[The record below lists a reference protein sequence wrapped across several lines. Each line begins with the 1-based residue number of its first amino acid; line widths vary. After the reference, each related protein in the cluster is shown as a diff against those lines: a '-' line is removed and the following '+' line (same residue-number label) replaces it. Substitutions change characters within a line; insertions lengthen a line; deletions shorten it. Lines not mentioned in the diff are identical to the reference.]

1 MSEKKSD
8 PLFADPHPSVHLSF
22 GRRVR
27 TYFLT
32 GLVVAGPL
40 AITAYLTWSFVTW
53 VDGLVKPFL
62 YPVHS
67 PQSLLPFEVPGL
79 GLIVALVGLTL
90 LGFLTANLIGRSLLV
105 FSESIL
111 SRMPVIRGLYKGMK
125 QIFTTVFNEEAA
137 SFRKVGMVQ
146 YPAPGMWTL
155 VFLSSPPSGA
165 VAQAL
170 EQPDDYISCFLP
182 CTPNPTTGFYFYVK
196 RHEVVDVA
204 ISVEDA
210 AKLIMSA
217 GMIQPDQAVK
227 GVKASPPKNTGQEGP
242 A

>member
-1 MSEKKSD
+1 MND
-8 PLFADPHPSVHLSF
+8 PAGPPLFVELKES
-22 GRRVR
+22 RRATIGSRLR

-40 AITAYLTWSFVTW
+40 AITAYLTWSFITW

-62 YPVHS
+62 YPVQS

-79 GLIVALVGLTL
+79 GLIIALFGLTL
-90 LGFLTANLIGRSLLV
+90 LGFLTANLIGRSLLI

-146 YPAPGMWTL
+146 YPAAGMWTL
-155 VFLSSPPSGA
+155 VFLSSAPEGG

-170 EQPDDYISCFLP
+170 ENPHDYISCFLP

-196 RHEVVDVA
+196 RSEVVDVD

-210 AKLIMSA
+210 AKLILSA
-217 GMIQPDQAVK
+217 GMIQPDH
-227 GVKASPPKNTGQEGP
+227 KAKKIPTGKNT

>member
-1 MSEKKSD
+1 MNIPSGS
-8 PLFADPHPSVHLSF
+8 PLFNENKNR
-22 GRRVR
+22 GRITVGQRLR

-53 VDGLVKPFL
+53 VDGLVKPIL

-67 PQSLLPFEVPGL
+67 PTSLLPFEVPGL
-79 GLIVALVGLTL
+79 GLILALLGLTL
-90 LGFLTANLIGRSLLV
+90 LGFLTANLVGRSLLV

-111 SRMPVIRGLYKGMK
+111 ARMPVVRGLYKGMK

-146 YPAPGMWTL
+146 YPAQGMWTL
-155 VFLSSPPSGA
+155 VFLSSPPDGA

-170 EQPDDYISCFLP
+170 DHPQDYISCFLP

-196 RHEVVDVA
+196 RDEVIEVDIA
-204 ISVEDA
+204 VEDA

-217 GMIQPDQAVK
+217 GMIQPDQLAKIEPV
-227 GVKASPPKNTGQEGP
+227 KNT
-242 A
+242 

>member
-1 MSEKKSD
+1 MSASSGS
-8 PLFADPHPSVHLSF
+8 PLFADHKSS
-22 GRRVR
+22 GRVTMGHRLR

-79 GLIVALVGLTL
+79 GLILALIGLTL
-90 LGFLTANLIGRSLLV
+90 LGFLTANLVGRSLLV
-105 FSESIL
+105 FSEAIL
-111 SRMPVIRGLYKGMK
+111 ARMPVVRGLYKGMK
-125 QIFTTVFNEEAA
+125 QLFTTVFNEEAA

-146 YPAPGMWTL
+146 YPAQGMWTL
-155 VFLSSPPSGA
+155 VFLSSAPEGG

-170 EQPDDYISCFLP
+170 ENPQDYISCFLP

-196 RHEVVDVA
+196 RNEVIEVD

-217 GMIQPDQAVK
+217 GMIQPDQLVK
-227 GVKASPPKNTGQEGP
+227 KMPEKN
-242 A
+242 

>member
-1 MSEKKSD
+1 MSASSGS
-8 PLFADPHPSVHLSF
+8 PLFDETKTH
-22 GRRVR
+22 GRVTVGHRLR

-79 GLIVALVGLTL
+79 GLILALLGLTL
-90 LGFLTANLIGRSLLV
+90 LGFLTANLVGRSLLV

-111 SRMPVIRGLYKGMK
+111 ARMPVVRGLYKGMK

-146 YPAPGMWTL
+146 YPAQGMWTL
-155 VFLSSPPSGA
+155 VFLSSPPEGA

-170 EQPDDYISCFLP
+170 DQPQDYISCFLP

-196 RHEVVDVA
+196 RSDVIEVD

-217 GMIQPDQAVK
+217 GMIQPDQFVK
-227 GVKASPPKNTGQEGP
+227 KQ
-242 A
+242 

>member
-1 MSEKKSD
+1 MNAPSGS
-8 PLFADPHPSVHLSF
+8 PLFDDDKNR
-22 GRRVR
+22 GRVTVGHRLR

-79 GLIVALVGLTL
+79 GLILALLGLTL
-90 LGFLTANLIGRSLLV
+90 LGFLTANLVGRSLLV

-111 SRMPVIRGLYKGMK
+111 ARMPVVRGLYKGMK

-155 VFLSSPPSGA
+155 VFLSSPPEGG

-170 EQPDDYISCFLP
+170 DQPQDYISCFLP

-196 RHEVVDVA
+196 RSDVIEVD

-217 GMIQPDQAVK
+217 GMIQPDQFVK
-227 GVKASPPKNTGQEGP
+227 KPQA
-242 A
+242 

>member
-1 MSEKKSD
+1 MNDTPGS
-8 PLFADPHPSVHLSF
+8 PLFVDLEKRP
-22 GRRVR
+22 RVTLGSRIR

-62 YPVHS
+62 YPVQS
-67 PQSLLPFEVPGL
+67 PKSLLPFEVPGL
-79 GLIVALVGLTL
+79 GLIIALFGLTL
-90 LGFLTANLIGRSLLV
+90 LGFLTANLIGQSLLV
-105 FSESIL
+105 FSEALL
-111 SRMPVIRGLYKGMK
+111 SRMPVVRGLYKGMK
-125 QIFTTVFNEEAA
+125 QIFTTVFNEEAV

-146 YPAPGMWTL
+146 YPSAGMWTL
-155 VFLSSPPSGA
+155 VFLSSAPEGG
-165 VAQAL
+165 VARAL
-170 EQPDDYISCFLP
+170 DNPDDYISCFLP

-196 RHEVVDVA
+196 RSEVVDVD

-217 GMIQPDQAVK
+217 GMIQPDEKPQIP
-227 GVKASPPKNTGQEGP
+227 SPK
-242 A
+242 

>member
-1 MSEKKSD
+1 MNEPAGP
-8 PLFADPHPSVHLSF
+8 PLFVDLKEGAPITLGSRL
-22 GRRVR
+22 R

-62 YPVHS
+62 FSVQS
-67 PQSLLPFEVPGL
+67 PLPLWPFEVPGL
-79 GLIVALVGLTL
+79 GLIVAFLGLTL
-90 LGFLTANLIGRSLLV
+90 LGFLAANLIGRSLLV

-111 SRMPVIRGLYKGMK
+111 ARMPVVRGLYKGMK

-155 VFLSSPPSGA
+155 VFLSTPPEGA
-165 VAQAL
+165 VAQSL
-170 EQPDDYISCFLP
+170 DQPQDYISCFLP

-196 RHEVVDVA
+196 RAEVIEVD

-217 GMIQPDQAVK
+217 GMIQPDQQIK
-227 GVKASPPKNTGQEGP
+227 QKSPD